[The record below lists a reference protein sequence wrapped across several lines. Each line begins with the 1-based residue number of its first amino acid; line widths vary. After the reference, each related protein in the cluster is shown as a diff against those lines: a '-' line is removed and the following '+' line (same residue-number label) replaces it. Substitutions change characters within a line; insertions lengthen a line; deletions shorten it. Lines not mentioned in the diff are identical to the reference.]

1 MKSKENLSENDAPLT
16 NSAES
21 LQPGSPQAM
30 KVLREQAE
38 EVAGQKNAG
47 EETFGSL
54 SPEETWLILHE
65 LRVHQI
71 ELEMQNEELRR
82 TQIELEAAKER
93 YFELYDLAPAGYVTV
108 SEKGLILEANLTAET
123 LLGVARKALLRQPL
137 SRFIH
142 KDDED
147 IWYLHCRQMLYGSI
161 VMDSEGPACACE
173 LRMTKQD
180 GTEFHAHMTAR
191 AAPDMEG
198 CPVLRIVINDITE
211 RKKLQN
217 QIQQSKRILQTMIDL
232 HSESVFLMEPN
243 GTVIAANRELALKMG
258 RDPGQLIGHSI
269 YEMLPEDIGR
279 NRRKF
284 VEEAVRTGKKVCFED
299 QRDGRHYVHFL
310 NPDLNRAGSVSQIS
324 VLCVD
329 ITERRRME
337 DMLRLKAE
345 QYHSFVE
352 TMKEGFIV
360 LNKDMTVAYVNDEF
374 CRLTRYEKKDLIGTS
389 VLRCFDRRNQKTVT
403 DAFKRQKNG
412 EHASCEAEAVRKDR
426 SRIYLRFSPRPIF
439 DADRNFQ
446 GSFAVITNITDEKQ
460 TEKGLKQQMERSR
473 KQKENLTREVESYN
487 HAMRVLLKDKEVEIR
502 DIELSFVTNVRNALT
517 PMLDRLKN
525 TCLND
530 RQKQIV
536 QAIESSVAS
545 IVSPFIRR
553 VKAEKW
559 DFTPMELQIAHLI
572 REGKRNKEIADI
584 FNISESAVGF
594 HRSNIRQKLG
604 LKNAKVNLRTCLL
617 RLSDQ

>member
-1 MKSKENLSENDAPLT
+1 M
-16 NSAES
+16 
-21 LQPGSPQAM
+21 
-30 KVLREQAE
+30 
-38 EVAGQKNAG
+38 
-47 EETFGSL
+47 
-54 SPEETWLILHE
+54 
-65 LRVHQI
+65 
-71 ELEMQNEELRR
+71 
-82 TQIELEAAKER
+82 
-93 YFELYDLAPAGYVTV
+93 
-108 SEKGLILEANLTAET
+108 
-123 LLGVARKALLRQPL
+123 
-137 SRFIH
+137 
-142 KDDED
+142 
-147 IWYLHCRQMLYGSI
+147 
-161 VMDSEGPACACE
+161 
-173 LRMTKQD
+173 
-180 GTEFHAHMTAR
+180 
-191 AAPDMEG
+191 
-198 CPVLRIVINDITE
+198 LRIVVSDISE
-211 RKKLQN
+211 RKKLED
-217 QIQQSKRILQTMIDL
+217 QIQQSKRTLQTMIDL
-232 HSESVFLMEPN
+232 NSESVFLMEPN
-243 GTVIAANRELALKMG
+243 GTVIVANREVVLKMG
-258 RDPGQLIGHSI
+258 RDIGQLIGHSI

-279 NRRKF
+279 NRRRY
-284 VEEAVRTGKKVCFED
+284 VEEAVRTGKKVYFED
-299 QRDGRHYVHFL
+299 ERDGRHYAHFL
-310 NPDLNRAGSVSQIS
+310 NPDVTDNGSVSQLS

-337 DMLRLKAE
+337 DMLRQKAE

-374 CRLTRYEKKDLIGTS
+374 CRLTRYEKKDLIGSS
-389 VLRCFDRRNQKTVT
+389 VLRYFDRKNQKTVT

-412 EHASCEAEAVRKDR
+412 EHTSWAAEAVRNDR
-426 SRIYLRFSPRPIF
+426 SRIYLKFSPRPIF

-473 KQKENLTREVESYN
+473 KQKENLAREVESYN
-487 HAMRVLLKDKEVEIR
+487 HAMRVLLKDKEAEIR

-536 QAIESSVAS
+536 EVIESSVGS

-572 REGKRNKEIADI
+572 EEGKRNKEIADI

-604 LKNAKVNLRTCLL
+604 LKNAKINLRTWLL
-617 RLSDQ
+617 RLRDK